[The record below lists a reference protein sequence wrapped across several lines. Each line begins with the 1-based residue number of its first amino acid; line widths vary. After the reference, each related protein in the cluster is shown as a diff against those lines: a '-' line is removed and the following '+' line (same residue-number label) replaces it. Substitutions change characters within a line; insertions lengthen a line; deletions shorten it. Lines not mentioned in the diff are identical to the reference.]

1 MRKTR
6 PVLDLAVIGT
16 VAALFV
22 FACADNTKRPR
33 PPFEPVEVHRSDR
46 LVITRITENTFIHT
60 SYHQTNDFGN
70 VPCNGLVV
78 RDGKDVIIFDTP
90 TKDSSSVELIDW
102 IDKELQGIVKA
113 VIPTHFHHD
122 CLGGLNAFHARNIPS
137 YANALT
143 IELAAAD
150 SAAIPQ
156 LPFTDSLLIKAGAET
171 IRATFF
177 GAGHTRDN
185 VVGYF
190 AKEQVLFGGCLIKE
204 VDATKGYLGD
214 ADTTAWSA
222 TVERVKQAY
231 PDVRIVVPGHGAHG
245 GQELLDYTIRLF
257 KGDQVTTRP

>member
-1 MRKTR
+1 MRRTR
-6 PVLDLAVIGT
+6 SVLNATVVAT

-22 FACADNTKRPR
+22 LACSDNTKETQ
-33 PPFEPVEVHRSDR
+33 PPFEQLEVHRSDA
-46 LVITRITENTFIHT
+46 LVITQVTENTFIHT

-102 IDKELQGIVKA
+102 VDAELHGIIKA
-113 VIPTHFHHD
+113 IIPTHWHHD

-143 IELAAAD
+143 IELAAANG
-150 SAAIPQ
+150 AAIPQ
-156 LPFTDSLLIKAGAET
+156 HAFSDSILIKAGT
-171 IRATFF
+171 GSIRATFF
-177 GAGHTRDN
+177 GAGHTLDN

-231 PDVRIVVPGHGAHG
+231 PDVRIVVPGHGAYG
-245 GQELLDYTIRLF
+245 GQELLDYTIQLF
-257 KGDQVTTRP
+257 KPAK